1 MTEEVRRVLDQCKV
15 LGIILEPSA
24 DGKHLDLH
32 YQAPPP
38 EDLRQLLKAH
48 KKEIISQLKPQT
60 TLWHAQRIAEAV
72 QKEGV
77 CLYWSD
83 DFGEMVAFIR
93 EESFRSKVPGNIVVY
108 TDAELSELFGGNRSP
123 KALRLIFEAK
133 RNGGQVRDCHNDTGT
148 VHER

>member
-60 TLWHAQRIAEAV
+60 PLWHAQRIAEAV

-77 CLYWSD
+77 CLFWSD
-83 DFGEMVAFIR
+83 DFGEMVAFTR
-93 EESFRSKVPGNIVVY
+93 DDTHRSRVPCGIVVY
-108 TDAELSELFGGNRSP
+108 TSAELNELFGDDRSP
-123 KALRLIFEAK
+123 KALRLIHEAK
-133 RNGGQVRDCHNDTGT
+133 RHGGIVN
-148 VHER
+148 ERRNCD